1 MWYVLYEYD
10 PFLLM
15 SLFRLR
21 LILFHIGLLL
31 QVVRSTRICR
41 SLHHGGALLLE
52 IVSLPLFAE
61 LVNPISLPREPFRF
75 LRGVDCRL
83 SRGSTY
89 MTRESTVANVD
100 LKAKNTPYAVQGRQ
114 RLAGPNFSFGSRSG
128 GISFGERLRL
138 TLGGGGA

>member
-1 MWYVLYEYD
+1 MYPVWYVLYEYD

-52 IVSLPLFAE
+52 IVSLP
-61 LVNPISLPREPFRF
+61 VR
-75 LRGVDCRL
+75 
-83 SRGSTY
+83 
-89 MTRESTVANVD
+89 
-100 LKAKNTPYAVQGRQ
+100 
-114 RLAGPNFSFGSRSG
+114 
-128 GISFGERLRL
+128 
-138 TLGGGGA
+138 